1 MVDRAGAEPLQVPRG
16 EIRFEHV
23 RFAYGGERSVIED
36 FSLTI
41 RAGEKISL
49 WYISAHR
56 DEAIFDEP
64 FRFDITRDPNP
75 HIAFGGG
82 GPHFCLGA
90 QLARLEIRL
99 LFEELARRTPRLEA
113 LGAPERLRSNFI
125 GGIKHLPVRLGA

>member
-1 MVDRAGAEPLQVPRG
+1 MYFRRNAKRDVEL
-16 EIRFEHV
+16 
-23 RFAYGGERSVIED
+23 GGQ
-36 FSLTI
+36 TI

-49 WYISAHR
+49 WYVSANR
-56 DEAIFDEP
+56 DESIFDEP

-90 QLARLEIRL
+90 QLARLEIRV
-99 LFEELARRTPRLEA
+99 LFEELARRTPKLEA

-125 GGIKHLPVRLGA
+125 GGIKHLPVRLGT